1 MIDLQIKDLEFHMNY
16 NTFITSIKSG
26 FLSTELTNP
35 ELAMWHAMNDNWDSA
50 HHAAQSIKNELGAW
64 IHAYLHRI
72 EGDIENANYWYRR
85 ANRLPS
91 QNTLSDEAEEIIRF
105 ITQI

>member
-1 MIDLQIKDLEFHMNY
+1 MNY
-16 NTFITSIKSG
+16 NTFITSIKSD
-26 FLSTELTNP
+26 FPPDELTNP
-35 ELAMWHAMNDNWDSA
+35 ELSMWHAMNDNWKIA
-50 HHAAQSIKNELGAW
+50 HYTAQSIKNELGAW
-64 IHAYLHRI
+64 IHAYLHRV

-91 QNTLSDEAEEIIRF
+91 QNTLRDEAEEIIRF